1 MKQWRSTPFGSDKL
15 KHEKFV
21 EGKQPWKVV
30 QALLNF
36 SGPVSSEDVVE
47 AMKKDGYEEL
57 LNDWAMK
64 HGGVPGSVAYHLR
77 DFRSR
82 GLIKVGYSD
91 PAATPAEVAA
101 EVEASIE
108 TTFGLERD
116 LQNTLRKNISQ
127 LQDDLKIV
135 DGGKERS
142 VPSGRIDILAATSDG
157 TLVVIE
163 LKAGEADHYAVAQIL
178 MYMGDLH
185 EEADGKLRGI
195 LIAGDFTARAIA
207 ASKAVPNIELRRYG
221 VTFSFQKV
229 VRVET

>member
-1 MKQWRSTPFGSDKL
+1 M
-15 KHEKFV
+15 
-21 EGKQPWKVV
+21 
-30 QALLNF
+30 
-36 SGPVSSEDVVE
+36 
-47 AMKKDGYEEL
+47 
-57 LNDWAMK
+57 
-64 HGGVPGSVAYHLR
+64 
-77 DFRSR
+77 
-82 GLIKVGYSD
+82 
-91 PAATPAEVAA
+91 
-101 EVEASIE
+101 
-108 TTFGLERD
+108 
-116 LQNTLRKNISQ
+116 
-127 LQDDLKIV
+127 

-142 VPSGRIDILAATSDG
+142 VPSGRIDILAATADG